1 MTGRQAQLDTLFS
14 NHKFLTD
21 GGLETDLIFN
31 RGIDL
36 PCFASFDLLSTDWG
50 RQTLVDYFRPYLEL
64 AARHRCGF
72 ILESPTWRANRDWG
86 AEIGYSEEAL
96 AAINRRA
103 IALLVEL
110 RDAHAAS
117 TGLPVLISGNL
128 GPRGDGYVADRR
140 MTAGQALDY
149 HRPQV
154 AVFAATQADFVSA
167 FTMNYL
173 EEALGI
179 VEAAREQ
186 SLPVVIS
193 FTVETDGHLPTG
205 QSLADAIAAVDAETG
220 SYPLYYMVNCAHPSH
235 FDQRLDTA
243 AAWKERIRGIRGN
256 ASRCSHAELDA
267 ATALDPGNPEEFGT
281 DYHRLQQLLP
291 DLRVYGGCC
300 GTDLRHITQ
309 IAAACMA

>member
-1 MTGRQAQLDTLFS
+1 
-14 NHKFLTD
+14 
-21 GGLETDLIFN
+21 
-31 RGIDL
+31 
-36 PCFASFDLLSTDWG
+36 
-50 RQTLVDYFRPYLEL
+50 
-64 AARHRCGF
+64 
-72 ILESPTWRANRDWG
+72 
-86 AEIGYSEEAL
+86 
-96 AAINRRA
+96 
-103 IALLVEL
+103 
-110 RDAHAAS
+110 
-117 TGLPVLISGNL
+117 
-128 GPRGDGYVADRR
+128 
-140 MTAGQALDY
+140 
-149 HRPQV
+149 
-154 AVFAATQADFVSA
+154 
-167 FTMNYL
+167 MNYL

-243 AAWKERIRGIRGN
+243 AAWKQRIRGIRGN

-300 GTDLRHITQ
+300 GTDLRHVTQ